1 MQPALRPWHAVL
13 RLNTDLALNCLD
25 GLTDEEASRRVSPRV
40 NSVAFLLAHLTDTR
54 YFGATLLGR
63 PGANPLSLVLDG
75 ARGIDEVKVLPPL
88 AELRTHWLGAAR
100 HLETALAAT
109 RAEALDAPS
118 GQRFPIDDPS
128 LLGTIAFLMQHE
140 SYHVGQLGLL
150 RKELGHPA
158 MAYTRRPE

>member
-75 ARGIDEVKVLPPL
+75 ARGIDEIKLLPPL
-88 AELRTHWLGAAR
+88 AGPT
-100 HLETALAAT
+100 
-109 RAEALDAPS
+109 
-118 GQRFPIDDPS
+118 

-140 SYHVGQLGLL
+140 SYHVGQMGLL
-150 RKELGHPA
+150 RKQLGRPA
-158 MAYTRRPE
+158 TTYARRPE